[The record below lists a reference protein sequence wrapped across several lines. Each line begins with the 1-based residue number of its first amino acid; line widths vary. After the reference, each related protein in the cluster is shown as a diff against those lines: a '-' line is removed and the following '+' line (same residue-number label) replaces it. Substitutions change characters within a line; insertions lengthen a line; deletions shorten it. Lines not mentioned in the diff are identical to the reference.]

1 MKYEELYKDFIS
13 LFPDDK
19 PFFDE
24 LCEKNAVDE
33 TDGTHIQFAFVVIP
47 FIKRIIK
54 ESPEKTKR
62 AFDFFEEMEKTG
74 ITDIQEVV
82 DFTVLETLLNDEPY
96 DFDIY
101 VPYLGKETKEAAHAV
116 ARWFDVPY

>member
-13 LFPDDK
+13 LFPEDK

-24 LCEKNAVDE
+24 LCKQTSAEE
-33 TDGTHIQFAFVVIP
+33 TDGMYIMFSFVLVP
-47 FIKRIIK
+47 FLKRIVK

-62 AFDFFEEMEKTG
+62 AFDFFEEMEKSG
-74 ITDIQEVV
+74 DNDIAGLLEG
-82 DFTVLETLLNDEPY
+82 TVLENILTDETN

-101 VPYLGKETKEAAHAV
+101 LPYLGKETKEAAHAV

>member
-13 LFPDDK
+13 LFPEDK

-24 LCEKNAVDE
+24 LCEQTSAEE
-33 TDGTHIQFAFVVIP
+33 TDGMYIMFSFVLVP
-47 FIKRIIK
+47 FLKRIVK

-62 AFDFFEEMEKTG
+62 AFDFFEEMEKSG
-74 ITDIQEVV
+74 DNDIAGLLEG
-82 DFTVLETLLNDEPY
+82 TVLENILTDETN

-101 VPYLGKETKEAAHAV
+101 LPYLGKETKEAAHAV

>member
-24 LCEKNAVDE
+24 LCKQTSAEE
-33 TDGTHIQFAFVVIP
+33 TDGMYIMFSFVVVP
-47 FIKRIIK
+47 FIKKIVI
-54 ESPEKTKR
+54 ESPEKTQR
-62 AFDFFEEMEKTG
+62 AFDFFEKMENSNDDNIAGLLEGT
-74 ITDIQEVV
+74 IIENILTD
-82 DFTVLETLLNDEPY
+82 ETYN
-96 DFDIY
+96 FDIY
-101 VPYLGKETKEAAHAV
+101 VPYFGKETEEAAHAV